1 MKRLMSAIFGQAIL
15 MYLFHFYSHWRV
27 IFSAII
33 LLSSSLFLTACGA
46 NHAMQ
51 KDKNSAEAEL
61 IPVRALRS
69 VNTKHYKP
77 ISVTEIAAKGMVAL
91 HEYLPIGTR
100 IKVFNPHIEYEII
113 VVVVGKPPES
123 SLKMTKKQTLFLSK
137 SAMRKLGVKGKGRK
151 QRILYKILPSKTPHK
166 NKSDQPQ
173 SLLMVK
179 KSPTAA
185 PEKPLTNEKDT
196 WRTVLASL
204 LDKAKQ
210 AQTPK
215 SSSTTEAT
223 AETQDKSTVVKT
235 LYTKASYYAK
245 RFQGKRTA
253 SGERYDQNALTC
265 AHKTLPFNS
274 RIRVTNPNNGRVV
287 IVRVNDRGPFTQGRG
302 IDLSLAAAKKLG
314 MLRKGVMRVKLEIL
328 A

>member
-1 MKRLMSAIFGQAIL
+1 MKSLMSATVGQAML
-15 MYLFHFYSHWRV
+15 MHLFHFYSYWRI
-27 IFSAII
+27 IFSAVI
-33 LLSSSLFLTACGA
+33 LLSSSLLLSACGA

-51 KDKNSAEAEL
+51 KDKNSAETEL

-69 VNTKHYKP
+69 MNTKHYKP

-166 NKSDQPQ
+166 NKSNQPQ
-173 SLLMVK
+173 SLIMVE
-179 KSPTAA
+179 KSPKTA
-185 PEKPLTNEKDT
+185 PKESLSKEKGT

-204 LDKAKQ
+204 LAKTKQ
-210 AQTPK
+210 AQTHKP
-215 SSSTTEAT
+215 SSTKETI
-223 AETQDKSTVVKT
+223 AEKGKTPTVVKT

-274 RIRVTNPNNGRVV
+274 RIRVTNPKNGRVV
-287 IVRVNDRGPFTQGRG
+287 IVRVNDRGPFTKGRG

-314 MLRKGVMRVKLEIL
+314 ILRKGVMRVKLDIL